1 MYESV
6 TLSHFSQSSVPL
18 KFVKFVVFYWSPLK
32 RNASM
37 LGVRSRVYAAAP
49 CLWNS
54 LPAEVRDIQSLTI
67 FQRNLIPTFF
77 GQVRLKV

>member
-18 KFVKFVVFYWSPLK
+18 KLVKFVVFYWSPLK

-37 LGVRSRVYAAAP
+37 LGVRSQFMLLRHVCGIVCPLKYA
-49 CLWNS
+49 
-54 LPAEVRDIQSLTI
+54 I
-67 FQRNLIPTFF
+67 FNH
-77 GQVRLKV
+77 